1 MTTQDLEQLLEKNDP
16 AWPLVLGWINN
27 ASNRVEVLPPS
38 SPAREDTLLDLQV
51 STHST
56 LGSITYE
63 TGGILVDHGWIRIL
77 GSGHPRLPR
86 TITEWNRA
94 VWGED
99 EPSYPYYLIADD
111 AIGGFYALDSGSL
124 GNAESVFYF
133 APDTLEWEDTDQG
146 YTDFIDFCLNGDL
159 HKYYESVR
167 WQNWQDEVSLLNGDD
182 AISIYPPLAFS
193 TPDHPE
199 QDPIEARKRAPV
211 SVYEIYDFHVLHLPS
226 QIAGGD
232 DQGEPPAAEPEPP
245 SMMPPF

>member
-1 MTTQDLEQLLEKNDP
+1 MDLEELLDKEDP
-16 AWPLVLGWINN
+16 AWPLITQWINDAVN
-27 ASNRVEVLPPS
+27 HVEVLPPS
-38 SPAREDTLLDLQV
+38 EPARTDTLLDLQV

-56 LGSITYE
+56 LGAIAYE
-63 TGGILVDHGWIRIL
+63 TGGILVDHGWMRIL

-86 TITEWNRA
+86 SVTEWNQA

-99 EPSYPYYLIADD
+99 ETDYPFYLIADD

-159 HKYYESVR
+159 HKYYQSMR

-182 AISIYPPLAFS
+182 AISIVPPLAF
-193 TPDHPE
+193 TLEPE
-199 QDPIEARKRAPV
+199 LDPIDARRRTSV
-211 SVYEIYDFHVLHLPS
+211 SVYELYDFHVFHLPG
-226 QIAGGD
+226 QLDGKN
-232 DQGEPPAAEPEPP
+232 GELDPDAVEGPDENVSGPPLV
-245 SMMPPF
+245 